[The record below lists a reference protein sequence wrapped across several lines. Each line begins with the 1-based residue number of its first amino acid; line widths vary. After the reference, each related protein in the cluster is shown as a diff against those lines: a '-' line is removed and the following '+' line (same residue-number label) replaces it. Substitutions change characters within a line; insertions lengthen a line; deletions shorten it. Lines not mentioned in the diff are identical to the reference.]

1 MIVDLSSYLN
11 KAGLLSNSFTWMVYV
26 YNLLHKHKK
35 QLKYKMKVKSSR
47 FMYVVNEIRNTQ
59 TSKQNGLLE
68 KHEFPRGFQSGVNKW
83 LKFLIVMVS
92 RKSKVF
98 QFIN

>member
-1 MIVDLSSYLN
+1 
-11 KAGLLSNSFTWMVYV
+11 
-26 YNLLHKHKK
+26 
-35 QLKYKMKVKSSR
+35 
-47 FMYVVNEIRNTQ
+47 MYVVNEIRNTQ